1 MLTGKMPGFTKNQ
14 TETNM
19 SDTIVIAGAGHAAGQ
34 AVVSLRQGGFS
45 GRIVMIGDEP
55 YLPYQ
60 RPPLSKKF
68 LAGDL
73 ELERLH
79 IRQERFYAEHDI
91 DVRLAT
97 RVEEIDRP
105 KQMVLLSDG
114 DHLSYDRLLLAIG
127 SHVRKLD
134 IAGSE
139 LEGVHYL
146 RTIDDVLGIRASFK
160 LDAELIVIGA
170 GYIGLEV
177 AAVAVSR
184 GLRVTV
190 LEVADRVM
198 NRVVAPE
205 VSSFFERVH
214 REAGVD
220 IRCNRDPGGIL
231 VGDQHVRAVRSPDG
245 AELPAD
251 LVVIGVGIL
260 PTVDIAESAG
270 LECDNGIVV
279 DEFCRTGDAHILAIG
294 DCTNH
299 PNQLLGRR
307 LRLESVHNA
316 QEQAKTAAATLLGK
330 LSPYAQIPWF
340 WSDQYDL
347 KLQIVG
353 ISTGYDR
360 VVLRGDPSSRS
371 FAAFYMR
378 GDLLIAVDAINKAR
392 EFMLSKKLIASGARI
407 DPEILADTEIPFK
420 DLASAALS

>member
-1 MLTGKMPGFTKNQ
+1 
-14 TETNM
+14 M
-19 SDTIVIAGAGHAAGQ
+19 SDTIIIAGAGHAAGQ

-45 GRIVMIGDEP
+45 GRIIMIGEEP

-68 LAGDL
+68 LAGKL
-73 ELERLH
+73 ERERLH
-79 IRQERFYAEHDI
+79 IRHERFYTEHEV

-97 RVEEIDRP
+97 RVVEIDRP
-105 KQMVLLSDG
+105 KQLVSLSDG
-114 DHLSYDRLLLAIG
+114 NLEPYDRLVLATG

-134 IAGSE
+134 ISE
-139 LEGVHYL
+139 TELSGVHYL
-146 RTIDDVLGIRASFK
+146 RTIDDVLGIQAGFK
-160 LDAELIVIGA
+160 PGARLIVIGA

-177 AAVAVSR
+177 AAVAIGS
-184 GLRVTV
+184 GLKVTV

-205 VSSFFERVH
+205 VSAFFEKVH
-214 REAGVD
+214 QDAGVD

-231 VGDQHVRAVRSPDG
+231 VGDKSVHAVRSPDG
-245 AELPAD
+245 VELPAD

-260 PTVDIAESAG
+260 PTVDIAEPAG
-270 LECDNGIVV
+270 LQCNNGIIV
-279 DEFCRTGDAHILAIG
+279 DEFCRTSDPNILAIG

-299 PNQLLGRR
+299 PNHLLGRR

-330 LSPYAQIPWF
+330 LNPYAQIPWF

-353 ISTGYDR
+353 ISTGYDQ
-360 VVLRGDPSSRS
+360 VVLRGEPDKRS
-371 FAAFYMR
+371 FAAFYMK
-378 GDLLIAVDAINKAR
+378 GDLLIAVDAINNAR
-392 EFMLSKKLIASGARI
+392 EFMLSKKLIANGARI

-420 DLASAALS
+420 ELATAALR